1 MRSVQYIFGHTSRSN
16 QSFARGKTQ
25 SLYLRHFS
33 MSHLRPD
40 NICAC
45 QCSTPPHHSPAAKHF
60 LVDYSGFSLHTQCFS
75 LSFSRSLAHTHTRRQ
90 MQTHGIK
97 KGVRHSNHFHSYY
110 CLRMWQNLKLKHNV
124 RWPEPADI
132 PGWAWLYFW
141 RLFFWVL
148 LYEWTLYMCIY
159 IHILQPVIILH
170 TWWER
175 LSGKLVP
182 ALQAE
187 PKLQHVY
194 MGSTFFSS
202 LV

>member
-1 MRSVQYIFGHTSRSN
+1 MPVNAQ
-16 QSFARGKTQ
+16 
-25 SLYLRHFS
+25 L
-33 MSHLRPD
+33 
-40 NICAC
+40 
-45 QCSTPPHHSPAAKHF
+45 
-60 LVDYSGFSLHTQCFS
+60 LHTTALQLSIFWWIILVLAYTHNVS
-75 LSFSRSLAHTHTRRQ
+75 LSLSLARSLTHTHTRRQ